1 MKVTKTS
8 QEIPPLRIRIASDL
22 AGHMASGWGFDEHHF
37 SEIAK
42 RSLALADAIIDLHNK
57 QQNESE
63 KEYVY
68 DYTTKI
74 DR

>member
-8 QEIPPLRIRIASDL
+8 QEVPPLRIKIAADL
-22 AGHMASGWGFDEHHF
+22 AGHMAKEWAFDERHF
-37 SEIAK
+37 PEIAK
-42 RSLALADAIIDLHNK
+42 RSLALADTIIDLHNK